1 MPLDWSKCPAV
12 ESVAGKAG
20 GAWVFRGTRRPVSTV
35 FENLKDGLTVD
46 DIVEMFDG
54 LSREQV
60 KAILAFTA
68 HSLATSPLARSCSSC
83 SIRELRSVFA
93 LT

>member
-12 ESVAGKAG
+12 ERLPGMAG
-20 GAWVFRGTRRPVSTV
+20 GAWLFRGTRRPESTV
-35 FENLKDGLTVD
+35 FENLNDGPVD

-60 KAILAFTA
+60 NAILAFTA
-68 HSLATSPLARSCSSC
+68 HSLATSPLAR
-83 SIRELRSVFA
+83 
-93 LT
+93 